1 MSDKCAMPVSKALDF
16 ADEWTTGTTFYPG
29 SEGWRVVCA
38 TLAAEIRRLR
48 QGGGDKLPMSREQIA
63 EEVSKCFPLW
73 ENITIDG
80 RDNILATFEHVLRI
94 GTTEL
99 REENKRLRSRLDDHI
114 AIGEAKF

>member
-1 MSDKCAMPVSKALDF
+1 MS
-16 ADEWTTGTTFYPG
+16 
-29 SEGWRVVCA
+29 
-38 TLAAEIRRLR
+38 
-48 QGGGDKLPMSREQIA
+48 DKLPMTREQIA

-99 REENKRLRSRLDDHI
+99 REENKRLRVALVSKGCDAIFCEESKRSCDQCQVHI
-114 AIGEAKF
+114 SAKPVVLKKDADNFFKDGVPF